1 MRIIDALGN
10 EITAPNLE
18 NGRLVEEQIV
28 KIHHAATEAVEEV
41 YHYVT
46 VAEYP
51 NGGKDVEKVIDVP
64 GVPAQ
69 EAWDEYETV
78 YRYIEFSAAEKIKNQ
93 IAALKQ
99 KLAETDYIT
108 AKAVDAMTSADSL
121 TTLLTALKDIRT
133 EYADVLAQRAEW
145 RAEINK
151 LEGEGDDA

>member
-1 MRIIDALGN
+1 MRIIDALGS

-28 KIHHAATEAVEEV
+28 KVHHAATEAIEEV
-41 YHYVT
+41 FHYVT

-51 NGGKDVEKVIDVP
+51 NGGKDIEKVIDIP
-64 GVPAQ
+64 GVPAR

-78 YRYIEFSAAEKIKNQ
+78 QRYVEFSAAEKIMNQ

-99 KLAETDYIT
+99 KLAQTDYIT

-121 TTLLTALKDIRT
+121 TTLLTALKNIRT
-133 EYADVLAQRAEW
+133 EYADVLAQRAAW
-145 RAEINK
+145 RKEINE
-151 LEGEGDDA
+151 LEGKGDEK